1 MRMIRRNVM
10 QWMAP
15 WALGVA
21 ALGCGDNNNQTPGI
35 DAPVHIDA
43 PPAVTDIDVTADITA
58 NTTWTKDITYHL
70 KIKSGNIPY
79 IMVNPGATLTIE
91 AGTKIVGSTGSALV
105 ITRGAKIMAVGT
117 AQNPIVFSHDAPVGQ
132 REPGKWGGLLL
143 LGNAHNNLGNDQKF
157 EAFPDGVT
165 DPRFLFGG
173 ADDNDNSGVLK
184 YVRIEFAGYSY
195 RQNREFN
202 GLTLCGV
209 GKGTQIDFVQIH
221 RGADDGIEFFGGTVD
236 VKHIVSSQNDDD
248 GFDTDNG
255 WDGRAQFIIVQH
267 VNGKSS
273 DPNGYESDNC
283 ANCDSAT
290 TNLTPKTAPTVY
302 NATLIG
308 DKTAPVSGNA
318 SFGAVLRRDTTGKYF
333 NQIFLSFRSSGALVP
348 DAKTCASMPADLFVQ
363 SSIYFNNSSDA
374 TNFKWDLGAT
384 PDPAQAA
391 RDAACD
397 EKVKIGDVASNKIV
411 DPMLTNPYNLTAPN
425 FKPMAGSPALDVAN
439 AAPPPNDGFF
449 DASAT
454 FVGAIGATD
463 WTTGWTSYPLN

>member
-1 MRMIRRNVM
+1 
-10 QWMAP
+10 
-15 WALGVA
+15 
-21 ALGCGDNNNQTPGI
+21 
-35 DAPVHIDA
+35 
-43 PPAVTDIDVTADITA
+43 
-58 NTTWTKDITYHL
+58 
-70 KIKSGNIPY
+70 
-79 IMVNPGATLTIE
+79 
-91 AGTKIVGSTGSALV
+91 
-105 ITRGAKIMAVGT
+105 
-117 AQNPIVFSHDAPVGQ
+117 
-132 REPGKWGGLLL
+132 
-143 LGNAHNNLGNDQKF
+143 
-157 EAFPDGVT
+157 
-165 DPRFLFGG
+165 
-173 ADDNDNSGVLK
+173 
-184 YVRIEFAGYSY
+184 
-195 RQNREFN
+195 
-202 GLTLCGV
+202 
-209 GKGTQIDFVQIH
+209 
-221 RGADDGIEFFGGTVD
+221 
-236 VKHIVSSQNDDD
+236 
-248 GFDTDNG
+248 
-255 WDGRAQFIIVQH
+255 
-267 VNGKSS
+267 
-273 DPNGYESDNC
+273 
-283 ANCDSAT
+283 
-290 TNLTPKTAPTVY
+290 
-302 NATLIG
+302 
-308 DKTAPVSGNA
+308 KTAPVSGNA